1 MAPKRS
7 AASSAK
13 VTEAG
18 GNKVKQEPDTSKDA
32 FSSAIEALNVA
43 GPHLKGKSK
52 ADEQCLLSEQHSGEV
67 YEDYDCMLN
76 QTNIENNSNKFYVI
90 QVLNTGA
97 CYYCWT
103 KWGRVGE
110 IGQSKLSV
118 PYASPDKAIKD
129 FEKKFTDKTKNSWK
143 ERDNFVSRPGKYTLI
158 KVDGGQDAE
167 HALVWLLQVD
177 NVEGK
182 IVKGTQNILP
192 CTLNNPTQKLIH
204 LIFSNDMFKKA
215 MECMDLDIKKIPL
228 GKLSKLQITKGFKV
242 LEEIEG
248 AMNASQ
254 TSRAKLEELSS
265 KFFTIIPHIF
275 GRKRPPVIDSSE
287 IIEKK
292 KEMLLVLAD
301 IEIAQDLKAETEK
314 TQELMEVE
322 KVPHSLDQNY
332 LSLNCKLCLLERE
345 TQEFKVIEKYLKAT
359 VHSHSQPKIIDVWE
373 VESET
378 EAERFREN
386 DNLGNRRLLWHGTN
400 LAMVAVILKGGLYS
414 HFMPQSGGCAG
425 RGIYFASEISNS
437 SNYMHTSEG
446 IEVMFLNEVV
456 LGKEHTNT
464 KDDSSLMKAPD
475 GYDSVVARGQVEPDP
490 SKDIFLTLDGKQVAV
505 SQGKPTKQP
514 QYKDSYFCNSED
526 LVYKGNQCR
535 IRYLLEL
542 KF

>member
-7 AASSAK
+7 AASSTK

-18 GNKVKQEPDTSKDA
+18 GNKVKQEP
-32 FSSAIEALNVA
+32 
-43 GPHLKGKSK
+43 HQSK

-76 QTNIENNSNKFYVI
+76 QTNIEKNRNKFYVI
-90 QVLNTGA
+90 QVLNKGA
-97 CYYCWT
+97 CYYCLT

-110 IGQSKLSV
+110 TGQSKLSD
-118 PYASPDKAIKD
+118 PYVSPDKAIKD
-129 FEKKFTDKTKNSWK
+129 FEKMFKEKTENSWK

-158 KVDGGQDAE
+158 EVDGGQDTE
-167 HALVWLLQVD
+167 VKVD
-177 NVEGK
+177 NVDGK
-182 IVKGTQNILP
+182 IVKGPQNILP

-204 LIFSNDMFKKA
+204 LIFSNDMFQKT
-215 MECMDLDIKKIPL
+215 MECMTLDIKKIPL
-228 GKLSKLQITKGFKV
+228 GKLSKLQIDKGSKV

-254 TSRAKLEELSS
+254 TSRTKLEELSS
-265 KFFTIIPHIF
+265 KFFTTIPHNF
-275 GRKRPPVIDSSE
+275 QRDRPPVIDSSE

-301 IEIAQDLKAETEK
+301 IEIPQNLKAETEK

-322 KVPHSLDQNY
+322 KVPHSLDQKY
-332 LSLNCKLCLLERE
+332 LSLNCKLCLLERK

-359 VHSHSQPKIIDVWE
+359 ADSHSQPKIIDIWE

-386 DNLGNRRLLWHGTN
+386 DNLENRRLLWHGTN
-400 LAMVAVILKGGLYS
+400 VAMVAVILNGGLYS
-414 HFMPQSGGCAG
+414 HFMPQSDAPAYAAP
-425 RGIYFASEISNS
+425 YFASEISNS
-437 SNYMHTSEG
+437 ANYVHTSEG
-446 IEVMFLNEVV
+446 IVVMFLNEVV
-456 LGKEHTNT
+456 LGKEHTIT
-464 KDDSSLMKAPD
+464 KDDSSLRKAPD
-475 GYDSVVARGQVEPDP
+475 GYDSVVARGQLEPDP

-505 SQGKPTKQP
+505 PQGKPTKQP
-514 QYKDSYFCNSED
+514 QYKDSYFRNSKY
-526 LVYKGNQCR
+526 LVYKENQCR

>member
-97 CYYCWT
+97 CYYFCYT
-103 KWGRVGE
+103 FLC
-110 IGQSKLSV
+110 QSKLSV

-167 HALVWLLQVD
+167 VKVD